1 MGRGK
6 HCTVEER
13 RIALTLRN
21 KGKSLRF
28 IAETLNRSLY
38 FVQNALK
45 KQPSVE
51 HRGRPKK
58 TSLTTDNRIITMAKR
73 DPFISSRAIS
83 AEIGN
88 IVSSRTVRRRLYSA
102 NLPGRIARKIPLLR
116 QKNLK
121 ARQTF
126 ARFHSNWSG
135 PEGEKSGAMSYGP
148 TKLKLI
154 CSAMTRLGT

>member
-13 RIALTLRN
+13 RVALTLRN

-73 DPFISSRAIS
+73 DPSFLPEPFLPRLVTLFHPERY
-83 AEIGN
+83 AEDY
-88 IVSSRTVRRRLYSA
+88 IVPIYL
-102 NLPGRIARKIPLLR
+102 
-116 QKNLK
+116 
-121 ARQTF
+121 
-126 ARFHSNWSG
+126 
-135 PEGEKSGAMSYGP
+135 EE
-148 TKLKLI
+148 
-154 CSAMTRLGT
+154 